1 MQHIEVEDGMSSI
14 GKIIKRSFDIIASL
28 LGLVL
33 LSPIYGFV
41 FLILKCQGGKPAIY
55 AQERIGM
62 GGRPF
67 LIYKFRTMTPNFE
80 SDGIPKLTANDMAD
94 DLTPFC
100 RFLRVHHLDELPQLW
115 NVLKGDMSFV
125 GPRPERLFF
134 IKQIMKE
141 RPDYVFL
148 YQIRPGLTSLATLK
162 NGYTD
167 TISKM
172 IVRLDMDLEYL
183 KNRSVWFDLK
193 IIFTTISFILKG
205 KKF

>member
-14 GKIIKRSFDIIASL
+14 GKIMKRSFDIIASL
-28 LGLVL
+28 LGLIL
-33 LSPIYGFV
+33 LSPVYGII

-55 AQERIGM
+55 AQERIGYRE
-62 GGRPF
+62 RPF
-67 LIYKFRTMTPNFE
+67 FIYKFRTMTPNFE

-125 GPRPERLFF
+125 GPRPERKFF
-134 IKQIMKE
+134 IDQIIQE
-141 RPDYVFL
+141 RPDYACL
-148 YQIRPGLTSLATLK
+148 YQIRPGLTSLATLN

-172 IVRLDMDLEYL
+172 IVRLDMDLDYL
-183 KNRSVWFDLK
+183 RKRSVGLDLK
-193 IIFTTISFILKG
+193 IIFTTITFILKG

>member
-1 MQHIEVEDGMSSI
+1 MQHTEVEDGMSSI

-33 LSPIYGFV
+33 LSPVYGVIFI
-41 FLILKCQGGKPAIY
+41 ILKCQGGKPAIY
-55 AQERIGM
+55 AQERIGF

-80 SDGIPKLTANDMAD
+80 SDGIPKLTANDMTD

-134 IKQIMKE
+134 INQ
-141 RPDYVFL
+141 
-148 YQIRPGLTSLATLK
+148 SLATLK

-183 KNRSVWFDLK
+183 KNRSVWLDFK
-193 IIFTTISFILKG
+193 IILTTIVFILKG